1 MRIRDVV
8 SPTVCARYEEPCGL
22 VLDRIQT
29 AGVEHLIIT
38 RQGNIVG
45 VASEK
50 DLTLACALNIDG
62 PVGDSATEVPILS
75 AEAPVK
81 DAANLM
87 RSHKVGCVPV
97 VDDDVIAG
105 VITVDKLLEL
115 IGRGAIHTLPPR
127 ERRILKDRGPK
138 KQGRHS

>member
-8 SPTVCARYEEPCGL
+8 TPTVCARYEEPSSL
-22 VLDRIQT
+22 VLDRIRT

-38 RQGNIVG
+38 RQGKIVG

-50 DLTLACALNIDG
+50 DLALACALNVDA
-62 PVGDSATEVPILS
+62 PVGDSATEVPILT

-105 VITVDKLLEL
+105 IVTIDKLLEL
-115 IGRGAIHTLPPR
+115 IGRGAIHTLPNR

-138 KQGRHS
+138 RRSGRR